1 MHEDQEIPR
10 VKADTALQNALLEM
24 TEKGLGITTVVDH
37 QGKLL
42 GVFTD
47 GDLRRVIDS
56 KIDLSSALIKDVMSL
71 NPKTINQDILAAE
84 ALNIMEQSSIT
95 AVIIE
100 NEQKQPVGVVHMHDI
115 LRAGVI

>member
-1 MHEDQEIPR
+1 MHEDQEVPR
-10 VKADTALQNALLEM
+10 VEPETALHNALLEM
-24 TEKGLGITTVVDH
+24 TEKGFGMTTVVN
-37 QGKLL
+37 QKGRLL

-47 GDLRRVIDS
+47 GDLRRVIDA
-56 KIDLSSALIKDVMSL
+56 KIDFSTALVKDVMSS
-71 NPKTINQDILAAE
+71 NPKTINQDVLAAE
-84 ALNIMEQSSIT
+84 ALNIMEQSCIT

>member
-1 MHEDQEIPR
+1 M
-10 VKADTALQNALLEM
+10 
-24 TEKGLGITTVVDH
+24 
-37 QGKLL
+37 
-42 GVFTD
+42 
-47 GDLRRVIDS
+47 
-56 KIDLSSALIKDVMSL
+56 SS

-100 NEQKQPVGVVHMHDI
+100 DQHKHPVGVVHMHDI